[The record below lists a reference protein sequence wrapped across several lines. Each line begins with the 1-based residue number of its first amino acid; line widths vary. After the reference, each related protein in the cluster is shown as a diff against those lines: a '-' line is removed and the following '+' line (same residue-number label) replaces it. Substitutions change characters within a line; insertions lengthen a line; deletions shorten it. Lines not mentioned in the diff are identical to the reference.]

1 MPICIMQ
8 WHVEIGMFFRKSKV
22 RYRDRILLPTI
33 RPFFVF
39 LRRDSCNNLS
49 VCHWNLNSMAAHNFE
64 KRNLLE
70 VYNTINKFDNI
81 CLSESYLDSSI
92 ASDNNDLSTKGYK
105 LYRADYPNNIKRDGV
120 HAYIMEWVPVRCLSN
135 TYL

>member
-1 MPICIMQ
+1 
-8 WHVEIGMFFRKSKV
+8 
-22 RYRDRILLPTI
+22 
-33 RPFFVF
+33 
-39 LRRDSCNNLS
+39 
-49 VCHWNLNSMAAHNFE
+49 MAAHNFE